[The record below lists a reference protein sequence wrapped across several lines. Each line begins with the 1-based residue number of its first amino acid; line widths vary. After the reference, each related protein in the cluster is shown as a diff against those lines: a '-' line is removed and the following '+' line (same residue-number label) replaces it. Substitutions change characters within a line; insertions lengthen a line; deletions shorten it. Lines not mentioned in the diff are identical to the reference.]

1 MSNPIYISQ
10 LAFTTGEVSPD
21 VSSRFDLDQY
31 KSALL
36 EAENVV
42 IRPYGAVAKRQGSQ
56 YVGQVKYSDKPT
68 RLFEFTT
75 NTNNSFMLEFGDKYI
90 RVWDFGIYT
99 GIEIETPFDSEIL
112 YNLNCSQSGDVMFIC
127 SGKYPIQTLSRHSN
141 TDWRFEAYK
150 LTEQPYETINTDVD
164 STVLITGDTLTA
176 TNDMFTADM
185 VNSVMQIEHFMKA
198 VTTSEVGK
206 VIKRTE
212 FVWDSNGE
220 HGHDVTTTEYTNIDY
235 TTKQFSTDEDVSWKF
250 TTHGTWSGTAYIK
263 ISNDKG
269 KTWKDYRVYTSQ
281 NDYNVTDTGKIVPSA
296 MLKIETDLKSGTIN
310 IDLSFMPYTNYG
322 IVEIKEFIDSKHVK
336 VNVLNGV
343 VENEAT
349 SKWKL
354 GSWSRGNGYPKLCT
368 FYQDRFVVAA
378 TNKNPNYIWMSR
390 TGDYPNFGVEKVEGT
405 ITDDSSITLPVI
417 NRKMYE
423 IRHLVPANDLII
435 LTSGNEWIVSGD
447 KTITPTN
454 CNLKTQTQRG
464 ALSCEPQFIGNR
476 CVFVQER
483 GGTVRDMGYSYES
496 DNYTGQDLTLFVKTR
511 VRGYLT
517 ITSAYAQDP
526 DSIIYYIRNDG
537 EINCLTYIPEQ
548 KVYGWSHWVTNG
560 KYLYCE
566 SVSEGEQ
573 DSLYTLVERI
583 LNGQKVQCIERMVP
597 LYSDDFNVFLDCYIE
612 FKSDNQIDNI
622 NVPHLSGQKVQVVI
636 DGKQQPDVVVPDDGL
651 LQLNGSGNNIKIGL
665 PFTSKIRVPSVEM
678 QMQDGTLQGRVATVS
693 RVVLRVYKSF
703 GGKVGRTF
711 DRMDDITLPPNELF
725 TGDKP
730 VILPKMGMNYST
742 DTSICIK
749 HSDPFPFNLLSIT
762 RIVEIGGGLKDVPG
776 L

>member
-1 MSNPIYISQ
+1 MSNPLYISQ

-21 VSSRFDLDQY
+21 VSSRFDLEQY

-90 RVWDFGIYT
+90 RVWNYGVYT
-99 GIEIETPFDSEIL
+99 GIEVTTPFTSDIL
-112 YNLNCSQSGDVMFIC
+112 FDLNCSQSGDVMFIC
-127 SGKYPIQTLSRHSN
+127 SGKYPIQTLSRYSD
-141 TDWRFEAYK
+141 TDWRMSAYK
-150 LTEQPYETINTDVD
+150 LTEQPYDEINTDNGHTL
-164 STVLITGDTLTA
+164 TVNGDTIISTKDL
-176 TNDMFTADM
+176 FTQDM
-185 VNSVMQIEHFMKA
+185 VGSVIQIAYYVEAVHTKSAGEVVEKKVRRYMQGQTIEK
-198 VTTSEVGK
+198 TYNNINYNVGA
-206 VIKRTE
+206 
-212 FVWDSNGE
+212 
-220 HGHDVTTTEYTNIDY
+220 Y
-235 TTKQFSTDEDVSWKF
+235 STDTELSWKF
-250 TTHGTWSGTAYIK
+250 TTHGTWEGTVK
-263 ISNDKG
+263 LQISNNDG
-269 KTWKDYRVYTSQ
+269 QTWKDYRTYTSK
-281 NDYNVTDTGKIVPSA
+281 NDYNVTDTGKIEA
-296 MLKIETDLKSGTIN
+296 GARLKYISDIKGGSVN
-310 IDLSFMPYTNYG
+310 CDLSIMPFTQYG
-322 IVEIKEFIDSKHVK
+322 IVEIKSVTDAKNAK
-336 VNVLNGV
+336 VNVLNGIK
-343 VENEAT
+343 EGEP
-349 SKWKL
+349 SHQWKL
-354 GSWSRGNGYPKLCT
+354 GSWNRGRGYPKLCT

-378 TNKNPNYIWMSR
+378 TDSKPNYIWMSR

-405 ITDDSSITLPVI
+405 ITDDSAITLPVI

-548 KVYGWSHWVTNG
+548 KVYGWSHFVTNG

-573 DSLYTLVERI
+573 DSLYTLVERT
-583 LNGQKVQCIERMVP
+583 LQGKKVKCIERMVP
-597 LYSDDFNVFLDCYIE
+597 LYSDDVNVFLDCYVE
-612 FKSDNQIDNI
+612 FKSSNAIDSINI
-622 NVPHLSGQKVQVVI
+622 PHLSGQTVQVVI
-636 DGKQQPDVVVPDDGL
+636 DDKQQPDVVVPDDGL
-651 LQLNGSGNNIKIGL
+651 LQLNVSGSNIKIGL

-678 QMQDGTLQGRVATVS
+678 QMQDGTLQGRIATVS
-693 RVVLRVYKSF
+693 RVVLRMYKSF

-730 VILPKMGMNYST
+730 VILPKMGTNYST

-762 RIVEIGGGLKDVPG
+762 RIVEIGGGLRDVPG

>member
-21 VSSRFDLDQY
+21 VSSRFDLEQY

-90 RVWDFGIYT
+90 RVWNYGIYT
-99 GIEIETPFDSEIL
+99 GIEVTTPFTSDIL
-112 YNLNCSQSGDVMFIC
+112 FDLNCNQSGDVMFIC
-127 SGKYPIQTLSRHSN
+127 SGKYPIQTLSRYSD
-141 TDWRFEAYK
+141 TDWRMSTYK
-150 LTEQPYETINTDVD
+150 LTEQPYDEINTDNGHTL
-164 STVLITGDTLTA
+164 TVNGDTITSTKDL
-176 TNDMFTADM
+176 FTQDM
-185 VNSVMQIEHFMKA
+185 VGSVIQIAYYVEAVHTKSAGEVVEKKVKRYMQAQTIEK
-198 VTTSEVGK
+198 TYNNINYNVGA
-206 VIKRTE
+206 
-212 FVWDSNGE
+212 
-220 HGHDVTTTEYTNIDY
+220 
-235 TTKQFSTDEDVSWKF
+235 FSTDTELSWKF
-250 TTHGTWSGTAYIK
+250 TTHGTWDGTVK
-263 ISNDKG
+263 LQISNNDG
-269 KTWKDYRVYTSQ
+269 QTWKDYRTYTSK
-281 NDYNVTDTGKIVPSA
+281 NDYNVTDTGKIEA
-296 MLKIETDLKSGTIN
+296 GARLKYVSDIKSGSVN
-310 IDLSFMPYTNYG
+310 CDLSIMPFTQYG
-322 IVEIKEFIDSKHVK
+322 IVEIKSVTDAKNAK
-336 VNVLNGV
+336 VNVLNGIK
-343 VENEAT
+343 EGEP
-349 SKWKL
+349 SYQWKL
-354 GSWSRGNGYPKLCT
+354 GSWNRGRGYPKLCT

-378 TNKNPNYIWMSR
+378 TDSKPNFIWFSR

-405 ITDDSSITLPVI
+405 ITDDSAITLPVI
-417 NRKMYE
+417 NRKMCE

-435 LTSGNEWIVSGD
+435 LTSGNEWIVRGD

-496 DNYTGQDLTLFVKTR
+496 DNYTGQDLTLFVKTL
-511 VRGYLT
+511 VKGHLAV
-517 ITSAYAQDP
+517 TSAYAQDP
-526 DSIIYYIRNDG
+526 DSIIYYVRDDG
-537 EINCLTYIPEQ
+537 QLNCLTYIPEQ
-548 KVYGWSHWVTNG
+548 KVYGWSHFVTNG
-560 KYLYCE
+560 KYRYVE
-566 SVSEGEQ
+566 SVAEGEQ
-573 DSLYTLVERI
+573 DTIYFVVDRVINNKSV
-583 LNGQKVQCIERMVP
+583 KCIERSIP
-597 LYSDDFNVFLDCYIE
+597 LYTEDNSDVFLDCYVKVANSI
-612 FKSDNQIDNI
+612 KTDYI
-622 NVPHLSGQKVQVVI
+622 NAPHLVGQMVDIVI
-636 DGKQQPDVVVPDDGL
+636 DGQQMPSRVVPPTGVIKLDGKANVITVGL
-651 LQLNGSGNNIKIGL
+651 PYTTKIKI
-665 PFTSKIRVPSVEM
+665 PSVE
-678 QMQDGTLQGRVATVS
+678 QQINDGTLQGRVATVS
-693 RVVLRVYKSF
+693 RVVLRMYKSF

-730 VILPKMGMNYST
+730 VILPKMGINYST

-762 RIVEIGGGLKDVPG
+762 RIVEIGGGLRDVPG

>member
-1 MSNPIYISQ
+1 MSNPLYISQ

-21 VSSRFDLDQY
+21 VSSRFDLEQY

-36 EAENVV
+36 EAENVI

-90 RVWDFGIYT
+90 RVWNYGVYT
-99 GIEIETPFDSEIL
+99 GVEFATPFDSDIL
-112 YNLNCSQSGDVMFIC
+112 FDLNCIQSGDVMFIC
-127 SGKYPIQTLSRHSN
+127 SGKYPIQTLSRYSD
-141 TDWRFEAYK
+141 TDWRMSAYK
-150 LTEQPYETINTDVD
+150 LTEQPYDEINTDNGHTL
-164 STVLITGDTLTA
+164 TVNGDTITSTKDL
-176 TNDMFTADM
+176 FTQDM
-185 VNSVMQIEHFMKA
+185 VGSIVQIAHYIEA
-198 VTTSEVGK
+198 VHTSKSGEAVEKKYGVGRFSK
-206 VIKRTE
+206 HEKTVY
-212 FVWDSNGE
+212 N
-220 HGHDVTTTEYTNIDY
+220 NIDY
-235 TTKQFSTDEDVSWKF
+235 NVERFSTDVELSWKF
-250 TTHGTWSGTAYIK
+250 TTHGTWEGTVKIQ
-263 ISNDKG
+263 ISNNDG
-269 KTWKDYRVYTSQ
+269 QTWKDYRTYTSKS
-281 NDYNVTDTGKIVPSA
+281 DYNVTDSGKIEA
-296 MLKIETDLKSGTIN
+296 GARLKYISDIQKGSVN
-310 IDLSFMPYTNYG
+310 CDLSILPFMQY
-322 IVEIKEFIDSKHVK
+322 
-336 VNVLNGV
+336 GV
-343 VENEAT
+343 VEIVSVEN
-349 SKWKL
+349 SKTAKVNILNGIKEGEPSHQWKL
-354 GSWSRGNGYPKLCT
+354 GSWNRGNGYPKLCT

-378 TNKNPNYIWMSR
+378 TNKKPNYIWMSR

-405 ITDDSSITLPVI
+405 ITDDSAITLPVI
-417 NRKMYE
+417 NRKMCE

-548 KVYGWSHWVTNG
+548 KVYGWSHFVTNG

-573 DSLYTLVERI
+573 DSLYILVERT
-583 LNGQKVQCIERMVP
+583 LQGKKVKCIERMVP
-597 LYSDDFNVFLDCYIE
+597 LYSDDVNVFLDCYVE
-612 FKSDNQIDNI
+612 FKSSNAIDSINI
-622 NVPHLSGQKVQVVI
+622 PHLSGQTVQVVI
-636 DGKQQPDVVVPDDGL
+636 DDNQQPDVVIPDDGL
-651 LQLNGSGNNIKIGL
+651 LQLNVSGSNIKIGL

-693 RVVLRVYKSF
+693 RVVLRVHKSF
-703 GGKVGRTF
+703 GGKIGRTF
-711 DRMDDITLPPNELF
+711 DRMDDITLPPDKLF

-730 VILPKMGMNYST
+730 VILPKMGVNYST

-749 HSDPFPFNLLSIT
+749 HNDPFPFNLLSIT
-762 RIVEIGGGLKDVPG
+762 RIVEIGGGLRDVPG

>member
-21 VSSRFDLDQY
+21 VSSRFDLEQY

-90 RVWDFGIYT
+90 RVWNYGIYT
-99 GIEIETPFDSEIL
+99 GIEVTTPFTSDIL
-112 YNLNCSQSGDVMFIC
+112 FDLNCNQSGDVMFIC
-127 SGKYPIQTLSRHSN
+127 SGKYPIQTLSRYSD
-141 TDWRFEAYK
+141 TDWRMSTYK
-150 LTEQPYETINTDVD
+150 LTEQPYDEINTDNGHTL
-164 STVLITGDTLTA
+164 TVNGDTITSTKDL
-176 TNDMFTADM
+176 FTQDM
-185 VNSVMQIEHFMKA
+185 VGSVIQIAYYVEA
-198 VTTSEVGK
+198 VHTKSAGEVVEKK
-206 VIKRTE
+206 VKR
-212 FVWDSNGE
+212 
-220 HGHDVTTTEYTNIDY
+220 YTQAQTIEKTYNNINY
-235 TTKQFSTDEDVSWKF
+235 NVGAFSTDTELSWKF
-250 TTHGTWSGTAYIK
+250 TTHGTWEGTVK
-263 ISNDKG
+263 LQISNNDG
-269 KTWKDYRVYTSQ
+269 QTWKDYRTYTSK
-281 NDYNVTDTGKIVPSA
+281 NDYNVTDTGKIEA
-296 MLKIETDLKSGTIN
+296 GARLKYVSDIKSGSVN
-310 IDLSFMPYTNYG
+310 CDLSIMPFTQYG
-322 IVEIKEFIDSKHVK
+322 IVEIKSVTDAKNAK
-336 VNVLNGV
+336 VNVLNGIK
-343 VENEAT
+343 EGEP
-349 SKWKL
+349 SYQWKL
-354 GSWSRGNGYPKLCT
+354 GSWNRGRGYPKLCT

-378 TNKNPNYIWMSR
+378 TDSKPNFIWFSR

-405 ITDDSSITLPVI
+405 ITDDSAITLPVI
-417 NRKMYE
+417 NRKMCE

-435 LTSGNEWIVSGD
+435 LTSGNEWIVRGD

-496 DNYTGQDLTLFVKTR
+496 DNYTGQDLTLFVKTL
-511 VRGYLT
+511 VKGHLAV
-517 ITSAYAQDP
+517 TSAYAQDP
-526 DSIIYYIRNDG
+526 DSIIYYVRDDG
-537 EINCLTYIPEQ
+537 QLNCLTYIPEQ
-548 KVYGWSHWVTNG
+548 KVYGWSHFVTNG
-560 KYLYCE
+560 KYRYVE
-566 SVSEGEQ
+566 SVAEGEQ
-573 DSLYTLVERI
+573 DTIYFVVDRVINNKSV
-583 LNGQKVQCIERMVP
+583 KCIERSIP
-597 LYSDDFNVFLDCYIE
+597 LYTEDNSDVFLDCYVKVANSI
-612 FKSDNQIDNI
+612 KTDYI
-622 NVPHLSGQKVQVVI
+622 NAPHLVGQMVDIVI
-636 DGKQQPDVVVPDDGL
+636 DGQQMPSRVVPPTGVIKLDGKANVITVGL
-651 LQLNGSGNNIKIGL
+651 PYTTKIKI
-665 PFTSKIRVPSVEM
+665 PNVE
-678 QMQDGTLQGRVATVS
+678 QQINDGTLQGRVATVS
-693 RVVLRVYKSF
+693 RVVLRMYKSF

-730 VILPKMGMNYST
+730 VILPKMGINYST

-762 RIVEIGGGLKDVPG
+762 RIVEIGGGLRDVPG

>member
-21 VSSRFDLDQY
+21 VSSRFDLEQY

-90 RVWDFGIYT
+90 RVWNYGIYT
-99 GIEIETPFDSEIL
+99 GIEVTTPFTSDIL
-112 YNLNCSQSGDVMFIC
+112 FDLNCNQSGDVMFIC
-127 SGKYPIQTLSRHSN
+127 SGKYPIQTLSRYSD
-141 TDWRFEAYK
+141 TDWRMSTYK
-150 LTEQPYETINTDVD
+150 LTEQPYDEINTDNGHTL
-164 STVLITGDTLTA
+164 TVNGDTITSTKDL
-176 TNDMFTADM
+176 FTQDM
-185 VNSVMQIEHFMKA
+185 VGSVIQIAYYVEAVHTKSAGEVVEKKVKRYMQAQTIEK
-198 VTTSEVGK
+198 TYNNINYNVGA
-206 VIKRTE
+206 
-212 FVWDSNGE
+212 
-220 HGHDVTTTEYTNIDY
+220 
-235 TTKQFSTDEDVSWKF
+235 FSTDTELSWKF
-250 TTHGTWSGTAYIK
+250 TTHGTWEGTVK
-263 ISNDKG
+263 LQISNNDG
-269 KTWKDYRVYTSQ
+269 QTWKDYRTYTSK
-281 NDYNVTDTGKIVPSA
+281 NDYNVTDTGKIEA
-296 MLKIETDLKSGTIN
+296 GARLKYVSDIKSGSVN
-310 IDLSFMPYTNYG
+310 CDLSIMPFTQYG
-322 IVEIKEFIDSKHVK
+322 IVEIKSVTDAKNAK
-336 VNVLNGV
+336 VNVLNGIK
-343 VENEAT
+343 EGEP
-349 SKWKL
+349 SYQWKL
-354 GSWSRGNGYPKLCT
+354 GSWNRGRGYPKLCT

-378 TNKNPNYIWMSR
+378 TDSKPNFIWFSR

-405 ITDDSSITLPVI
+405 ITDDSAITLPVI
-417 NRKMYE
+417 NRKMCE

-435 LTSGNEWIVSGD
+435 LTSGNEWIVRGD

-496 DNYTGQDLTLFVKTR
+496 DNYTGQDLTLFVKTL
-511 VRGYLT
+511 VKGHLAV
-517 ITSAYAQDP
+517 TSAYAQDP
-526 DSIIYYIRNDG
+526 DSIIYYVRDDG
-537 EINCLTYIPEQ
+537 QLNCLTYIPEQ
-548 KVYGWSHWVTNG
+548 KVYGWSHFVTNG
-560 KYLYCE
+560 KYRYVE
-566 SVSEGEQ
+566 SVAEGEQ
-573 DSLYTLVERI
+573 DTIYFVVDRVINNKSV
-583 LNGQKVQCIERMVP
+583 KCIERSIP
-597 LYSDDFNVFLDCYIE
+597 LYTEDNSDVFLDCYVKVANSI
-612 FKSDNQIDNI
+612 KTDYI
-622 NVPHLSGQKVQVVI
+622 NAPHLVGQMVDIVI
-636 DGKQQPDVVVPDDGL
+636 DGQQMPSRVVPPTGVIKLDGKANVITVGL
-651 LQLNGSGNNIKIGL
+651 PYTTKIKI
-665 PFTSKIRVPSVEM
+665 PNVE
-678 QMQDGTLQGRVATVS
+678 QQINDGTLQGRVATVS
-693 RVVLRVYKSF
+693 RVVLRMYKSF

-730 VILPKMGMNYST
+730 VILPKMGINYST

-762 RIVEIGGGLKDVPG
+762 RIVEIGGGLRDVPG

>member
-21 VSSRFDLDQY
+21 VSSRFDLEQY

-90 RVWDFGIYT
+90 RVWNYGIYT
-99 GIEIETPFDSEIL
+99 GIEVTTPFTSDIL
-112 YNLNCSQSGDVMFIC
+112 FDLNCNQSGDVMFIC
-127 SGKYPIQTLSRHSN
+127 SGKYPIQTLSRYSD
-141 TDWRFEAYK
+141 TDWRMSTYK
-150 LTEQPYETINTDVD
+150 LTEQPYDEINTDNRHTL
-164 STVLITGDTLTA
+164 TVNGDTITS
-176 TNDMFTADM
+176 TNDLFTQDM
-185 VNSVMQIEHFMKA
+185 VGSVIQIAYYVEAVHTKSAGEVVEKKVKRYMQPQ
-198 VTTSEVGK
+198 
-206 VIKRTE
+206 RTE
-212 FVWDSNGE
+212 KTYNNINYNVEAYSAD
-220 HGHDVTTTEYTNIDY
+220 TEL
-235 TTKQFSTDEDVSWKF
+235 SWKF
-250 TTHGTWSGTAYIK
+250 TTHGTWEGTVK
-263 ISNDKG
+263 LQISNNDG
-269 KTWKDYRVYTSQ
+269 QTWKDYRTYTSK
-281 NDYNVTDTGKIVPSA
+281 NDYNVTDTGKIEA
-296 MLKIETDLKSGTIN
+296 GARLKYISDIKGGSVN
-310 IDLSFMPYTNYG
+310 CDLSIMPFTQYG
-322 IVEIKEFIDSKHVK
+322 IVEIKSVTDAKNAK
-336 VNVLNGV
+336 VNVLNGIK
-343 VENEAT
+343 EGEP
-349 SKWKL
+349 SHQWKL
-354 GSWSRGNGYPKLCT
+354 GSWNRGRGYPKLCT

-378 TNKNPNYIWMSR
+378 TDSKPNYIWFSR

-405 ITDDSSITLPVI
+405 ITDDSAITLPVI
-417 NRKMYE
+417 NRKMCE

-435 LTSGNEWIVSGD
+435 LTSGNEWIVRGD

-496 DNYTGQDLTLFVKTR
+496 DNYTGQDLTLFVKTL
-511 VRGYLT
+511 VKGHVAV
-517 ITSAYAQDP
+517 TSAYAQDP
-526 DSIIYYIRNDG
+526 DSIIYYVRDDG
-537 EINCLTYIPEQ
+537 QLNCLTYIPEQ
-548 KVYGWSHWVTNG
+548 KVYGWSHFVTNG
-560 KYLYCE
+560 KYRYVE
-566 SVSEGEQ
+566 SVAEGEQ
-573 DSLYTLVERI
+573 DTIYFVVDRVI
-583 LNGQKVQCIERMVP
+583 NNKNVKCIERSIP
-597 LYSDDFNVFLDCYIE
+597 LYTEDNSDVFLDCYVKVANSI
-612 FKSDNQIDNI
+612 KTDYI
-622 NVPHLSGQKVQVVI
+622 NAPHLVGQMVDIVVDGQQMPSREVPPTGVI
-636 DGKQQPDVVVPDDGL
+636 KLDGKANVITVGL
-651 LQLNGSGNNIKIGL
+651 PYTTKIKI
-665 PFTSKIRVPSVEM
+665 PSVE
-678 QMQDGTLQGRVATVS
+678 QQINDGTLQGRVATVS
-693 RVVLRVYKSF
+693 RVVLRMYKSF

-730 VILPKMGMNYST
+730 VILPKMGINYST

-762 RIVEIGGGLKDVPG
+762 RIVEIGGGLRDVPG

>member
-21 VSSRFDLDQY
+21 VSSRFDLEQY

-90 RVWDFGIYT
+90 RVWNYGIYT
-99 GIEIETPFDSEIL
+99 GIEVTTPFTSDIL
-112 YNLNCSQSGDVMFIC
+112 FDLNCNQSGDVMFIC
-127 SGKYPIQTLSRHSN
+127 SGKYPIQTLSRYSD
-141 TDWRFEAYK
+141 TDWRMSTYK
-150 LTEQPYETINTDVD
+150 LTEQPYDEINTDNGHTL
-164 STVLITGDTLTA
+164 TVNGDTITSTKDL
-176 TNDMFTADM
+176 FTQDM
-185 VNSVMQIEHFMKA
+185 VGSVIQIAYYVEAVHTKSAGEVVEKKVKRYMQAQTIEK
-198 VTTSEVGK
+198 TYNNINYNVGA
-206 VIKRTE
+206 
-212 FVWDSNGE
+212 
-220 HGHDVTTTEYTNIDY
+220 
-235 TTKQFSTDEDVSWKF
+235 FSTDTELSWKF
-250 TTHGTWSGTAYIK
+250 TTHGTWEGTVK
-263 ISNDKG
+263 LQISNNDG
-269 KTWKDYRVYTSQ
+269 QTWKDYRTYTSK
-281 NDYNVTDTGKIVPSA
+281 NDYNVTDTGKIEA
-296 MLKIETDLKSGTIN
+296 GARLKYVSDIKSGSVN
-310 IDLSFMPYTNYG
+310 CDLSIMPFTQYG
-322 IVEIKEFIDSKHVK
+322 IVEIKSVTDAKNAK
-336 VNVLNGV
+336 VNVLNGIK
-343 VENEAT
+343 EGEP
-349 SKWKL
+349 SYQWKL
-354 GSWSRGNGYPKLCT
+354 GSWNRGRGYPKLCT

-378 TNKNPNYIWMSR
+378 TDSKPNFIWFSR

-405 ITDDSSITLPVI
+405 ITDDSAITLPVI
-417 NRKMYE
+417 NRKMCE

-435 LTSGNEWIVSGD
+435 LTSGNEWIVRGD

-496 DNYTGQDLTLFVKTR
+496 DNYTGQDLTLFVKTL
-511 VRGYLT
+511 VKGHVAV
-517 ITSAYAQDP
+517 TSAYAQDP
-526 DSIIYYIRNDG
+526 DSIIYYVRDDG
-537 EINCLTYIPEQ
+537 QLNCLTYIPEQ
-548 KVYGWSHWVTNG
+548 KVYGWSHFVTNG
-560 KYLYCE
+560 KYRYVE
-566 SVSEGEQ
+566 SVAEGEQ
-573 DSLYTLVERI
+573 DTIYFVVDRVI
-583 LNGQKVQCIERMVP
+583 NNKNVKCIERSIP
-597 LYSDDFNVFLDCYIE
+597 LYTENNSDVFLDCYVKVANSI
-612 FKSDNQIDNI
+612 KTDYI
-622 NVPHLSGQKVQVVI
+622 NAPHLVGQMVDIVVDGQQMPSREVPPTGVI
-636 DGKQQPDVVVPDDGL
+636 KLDGKANVITVGL
-651 LQLNGSGNNIKIGL
+651 PYTTKIKI
-665 PFTSKIRVPSVEM
+665 PNVE
-678 QMQDGTLQGRVATVS
+678 QQINDGTLQGRVATVS
-693 RVVLRVYKSF
+693 RVVLRMYKSF

-730 VILPKMGMNYST
+730 VILPKMGINYST

-762 RIVEIGGGLKDVPG
+762 RIVEIGGGLRDVPG

>member
-21 VSSRFDLDQY
+21 VSSRFDLEQY

-90 RVWDFGIYT
+90 RVWNYGIYT
-99 GIEIETPFDSEIL
+99 GIEVTTPFTSDIL
-112 YNLNCSQSGDVMFIC
+112 FDLNCNQSGDVMFIC
-127 SGKYPIQTLSRHSN
+127 SGKYPIQTLSRYSD
-141 TDWRFEAYK
+141 TDWRMSTYK
-150 LTEQPYETINTDVD
+150 LTEQPYDEINTDNGHTL
-164 STVLITGDTLTA
+164 TVNGDTITSTKDL
-176 TNDMFTADM
+176 FTQDM
-185 VNSVMQIEHFMKA
+185 VGSVIQIAYYVEAVHTKSAGEVVEKKVKRYMQAQTIEK
-198 VTTSEVGK
+198 TYNNINYNVGA
-206 VIKRTE
+206 
-212 FVWDSNGE
+212 
-220 HGHDVTTTEYTNIDY
+220 
-235 TTKQFSTDEDVSWKF
+235 FSTDTELSWKF
-250 TTHGTWSGTAYIK
+250 TTHGTWEGTVK
-263 ISNDKG
+263 LQISNNDG
-269 KTWKDYRVYTSQ
+269 QTWKDYRTYTSK
-281 NDYNVTDTGKIVPSA
+281 NDYNVTDTGKIEA
-296 MLKIETDLKSGTIN
+296 GARLKYVSDIKSGSGN
-310 IDLSFMPYTNYG
+310 CDLSIMPFTQYG
-322 IVEIKEFIDSKHVK
+322 IVEIKSVTDAKNAK
-336 VNVLNGV
+336 VNVLNGIK
-343 VENEAT
+343 EGEP
-349 SKWKL
+349 SYQWKL
-354 GSWSRGNGYPKLCT
+354 GSWNRGRGYPKLCT

-378 TNKNPNYIWMSR
+378 TDSKPNFIWFSR

-405 ITDDSSITLPVI
+405 ITDDSAITLPVI
-417 NRKMYE
+417 NRKMCE

-435 LTSGNEWIVSGD
+435 LTSGNEWIVRGD

-496 DNYTGQDLTLFVKTR
+496 DNYTGQDLTLFVKTL
-511 VRGYLT
+511 VKGHLAV
-517 ITSAYAQDP
+517 TSAYAQDP
-526 DSIIYYIRNDG
+526 DSIIYYVRDDG
-537 EINCLTYIPEQ
+537 QLNCLTYIPEQ
-548 KVYGWSHWVTNG
+548 KVYGWSHFVTNG
-560 KYLYCE
+560 KYRYVE
-566 SVSEGEQ
+566 SVAEGEQ
-573 DSLYTLVERI
+573 DTIYFVVDRVINNKSV
-583 LNGQKVQCIERMVP
+583 KCIERSIP
-597 LYSDDFNVFLDCYIE
+597 LYTEDNSDVFLDCYVKVANSI
-612 FKSDNQIDNI
+612 KTDYI
-622 NVPHLSGQKVQVVI
+622 NAPHLVGQMVDIVI
-636 DGKQQPDVVVPDDGL
+636 DGQQMPSRVVPPTGVIKLDGKANVITVGL
-651 LQLNGSGNNIKIGL
+651 PYTTKIKI
-665 PFTSKIRVPSVEM
+665 PSVE
-678 QMQDGTLQGRVATVS
+678 QQINDGTLQGRVATVS
-693 RVVLRVYKSF
+693 RVVLRMYKSF

-730 VILPKMGMNYST
+730 VILPKMGINYST

-762 RIVEIGGGLKDVPG
+762 RIVEIGGGLRDVPG

>member
-1 MSNPIYISQ
+1 MSNPLYISQ

-21 VSSRFDLDQY
+21 VSSRFDLEQY

-56 YVGQVKYSDKPT
+56 YMGQVKYSDKPT

-90 RVWDFGIYT
+90 RVWNYGVYT
-99 GIEIETPFDSEIL
+99 GVEFATPFDSDIL
-112 YNLNCSQSGDVMFIC
+112 FDLNCIQSGDVMFIC
-127 SGKYPIQTLSRHSN
+127 SGKYPIQTLSRYSD
-141 TDWRFEAYK
+141 TDWRMSAYK
-150 LTEQPYETINTDVD
+150 LTEQPYDEINTDNGHTL
-164 STVLITGDTLTA
+164 TVNGDTITSTKDL
-176 TNDMFTADM
+176 FTQDM
-185 VNSVMQIEHFMKA
+185 VGSVIQIAYYIEA
-198 VTTSEVGK
+198 VHTSKSGEAVEKKYGVGRFSK
-206 VIKRTE
+206 HEKTVY
-212 FVWDSNGE
+212 N
-220 HGHDVTTTEYTNIDY
+220 NIDY
-235 TTKQFSTDEDVSWKF
+235 NVERFSTDVELSWKF
-250 TTHGTWSGTAYIK
+250 TTHGTWDGTVKIQ
-263 ISNDKG
+263 ISNNDG
-269 KTWKDYRVYTSQ
+269 QTWKDYRTYTSKS
-281 NDYNVTDTGKIVPSA
+281 DYNVTDSGKIEA
-296 MLKIETDLKSGTIN
+296 GARLKYISDIKSGSVN
-310 IDLSFMPYTNYG
+310 CDLSILPFMQY
-322 IVEIKEFIDSKHVK
+322 
-336 VNVLNGV
+336 GV
-343 VENEAT
+343 VEIVSVEN
-349 SKWKL
+349 SKTAKVNILNGIKDGDPSHQWKL
-354 GSWSRGNGYPKLCT
+354 GSWNKGKGYPKLCT

-378 TNKNPNYIWMSR
+378 TNKKPNYIWMSR

-405 ITDDSSITLPVI
+405 ITDDSAITLPVI
-417 NRKMYE
+417 NRKMCE

-548 KVYGWSHWVTNG
+548 KVYGWSHFVTNG

-573 DSLYTLVERI
+573 DSLYILVERT
-583 LNGQKVQCIERMVP
+583 LQGKKVKCIERMVP
-597 LYSDDFNVFLDCYIE
+597 LYSDDVNVFLDCYVE
-612 FKSDNQIDNI
+612 FKSSNAIDSINI
-622 NVPHLSGQKVQVVI
+622 PHLSGQTVQVVI
-636 DGKQQPDVVVPDDGL
+636 DDNQQPDVVVPDDGL
-651 LQLNGSGNNIKIGL
+651 LQLNVSGSNIKIGL

-693 RVVLRVYKSF
+693 RVVLRVHKSF
-703 GGKVGRTF
+703 GGKIGRTF
-711 DRMDDITLPPNELF
+711 DRMDDITLPPDKLF

-730 VILPKMGMNYST
+730 VILPKMGVNYST

-749 HSDPFPFNLLSIT
+749 HNDPFPFNLLSIT
-762 RIVEIGGGLKDVPG
+762 RIVEIGGGLRDVPG

>member
-21 VSSRFDLDQY
+21 VSSRFDLEQY

-90 RVWDFGIYT
+90 RVWNYGIYT
-99 GIEIETPFDSEIL
+99 GIEVTTPFTSDIL
-112 YNLNCSQSGDVMFIC
+112 FDLNCNQSGDVMFIC
-127 SGKYPIQTLSRHSN
+127 SGKYPIQTLSRYSD
-141 TDWRFEAYK
+141 TDWRMSTYK
-150 LTEQPYETINTDVD
+150 LTEQPYDEINTDNGHTL
-164 STVLITGDTLTA
+164 TVNGDTITSTKDL
-176 TNDMFTADM
+176 FTQDM
-185 VNSVMQIEHFMKA
+185 VGSVIQIAYYVEA
-198 VTTSEVGK
+198 VHTKSAGEV
-206 VIKRTE
+206 VEKRVHRGLLPLLIEKTY
-212 FVWDSNGE
+212 N
-220 HGHDVTTTEYTNIDY
+220 NINY
-235 TTKQFSTDEDVSWKF
+235 NVENYSTDTELSWKF
-250 TTHGTWSGTAYIK
+250 TTHGTWDGTVKIQ
-263 ISNDKG
+263 ISNNDG
-269 KTWKDYRVYTSQ
+269 QTWKDYRTYTSK
-281 NDYNVTDTGKIVPSA
+281 NDYNVTDTGKIEA
-296 MLKIETDLKSGTIN
+296 GARLKYVSDIKSGSVN
-310 IDLSFMPYTNYG
+310 CDLSIMPFTQYG
-322 IVEIKEFIDSKHVK
+322 IVEIKSVTDAKNAK
-336 VNVLNGV
+336 VNVLNGIK
-343 VENEAT
+343 EGEP
-349 SKWKL
+349 SYQWKL
-354 GSWSRGNGYPKLCT
+354 GSWNRGRGYPKLCT

-378 TNKNPNYIWMSR
+378 TDSKPNFIWFSR

-405 ITDDSSITLPVI
+405 ITDDSAITLPVI
-417 NRKMYE
+417 NRKMCE

-435 LTSGNEWIVSGD
+435 LTSGNEWIVRGD

-496 DNYTGQDLTLFVKTR
+496 DNYTGQDLTLFVKTL
-511 VRGYLT
+511 VKGHVAV
-517 ITSAYAQDP
+517 TSAYAQDP
-526 DSIIYYIRNDG
+526 DSIIYYVRDDG
-537 EINCLTYIPEQ
+537 QLNCLTYIPEQ
-548 KVYGWSHWVTNG
+548 KVYGWSHFVTNG
-560 KYLYCE
+560 KYRYVE
-566 SVSEGEQ
+566 SVAEGEQ
-573 DSLYTLVERI
+573 DTIYFVVDRVI
-583 LNGQKVQCIERMVP
+583 NNKNVKCIERSIP
-597 LYSDDFNVFLDCYIE
+597 LYTEDNSDVFLDCYVKVANSI
-612 FKSDNQIDNI
+612 KTDYI
-622 NVPHLSGQKVQVVI
+622 NAPHLVGQMVDIVI
-636 DGKQQPDVVVPDDGL
+636 DGQQMPSRVVPPTGVIKLDGKANVITVGL
-651 LQLNGSGNNIKIGL
+651 PYTTKIKI
-665 PFTSKIRVPSVEM
+665 PSVE
-678 QMQDGTLQGRVATVS
+678 QQINDGTLQGRVATVS
-693 RVVLRVYKSF
+693 RVVLRMYKSF

-730 VILPKMGMNYST
+730 VILPKMGINYST

-762 RIVEIGGGLKDVPG
+762 RIVEIGGGLRDVPG

>member
-21 VSSRFDLDQY
+21 VSSRFDLEQY

-90 RVWDFGIYT
+90 RVWNYGIYT
-99 GIEIETPFDSEIL
+99 GIEVTTPFTSDIL
-112 YNLNCSQSGDVMFIC
+112 FDLNCNQSGDVMFIC
-127 SGKYPIQTLSRHSN
+127 SGKYPIQTLSRYSD
-141 TDWRFEAYK
+141 TDWRMSTYK
-150 LTEQPYETINTDVD
+150 LTEQPYDEINTDNGHTL
-164 STVLITGDTLTA
+164 TVNGDTITSTKDL
-176 TNDMFTADM
+176 FTQDM
-185 VNSVMQIEHFMKA
+185 VGSVIQIAYYVEAVHTKSAGEVVEKKVKRYMQAQTIEK
-198 VTTSEVGK
+198 TYNNINYNVGA
-206 VIKRTE
+206 
-212 FVWDSNGE
+212 
-220 HGHDVTTTEYTNIDY
+220 
-235 TTKQFSTDEDVSWKF
+235 FSTDTELSWKF
-250 TTHGTWSGTAYIK
+250 TTHGTWEGTVK
-263 ISNDKG
+263 LQISNNDG
-269 KTWKDYRVYTSQ
+269 QTWKDYRTYTSK
-281 NDYNVTDTGKIVPSA
+281 NDYNVTDTGKIEA
-296 MLKIETDLKSGTIN
+296 GARLKYVSDIKSGSVN
-310 IDLSFMPYTNYG
+310 CDLSIMPFTQYG
-322 IVEIKEFIDSKHVK
+322 IVEIKSVTDAKNAK
-336 VNVLNGV
+336 VNVLNGIK
-343 VENEAT
+343 EGEP
-349 SKWKL
+349 SYQWKL
-354 GSWSRGNGYPKLCT
+354 GSWNRGRGYPKLCT

-378 TNKNPNYIWMSR
+378 TDSKPNFIWFSR

-405 ITDDSSITLPVI
+405 ITDDSAITLPVI
-417 NRKMYE
+417 NRKMCE

-435 LTSGNEWIVSGD
+435 LTSGNEWIVRGD

-496 DNYTGQDLTLFVKTR
+496 DNYTGQDLTLFVKTL
-511 VRGYLT
+511 VKGHLAV
-517 ITSAYAQDP
+517 TSAYAQDP
-526 DSIIYYIRNDG
+526 DSIIYYVRDDG
-537 EINCLTYIPEQ
+537 QLNCLTYIPEQ
-548 KVYGWSHWVTNG
+548 KVYGWSHFVTNG
-560 KYLYCE
+560 KYRYVE
-566 SVSEGEQ
+566 SVAEGEQ
-573 DSLYTLVERI
+573 DTIYFVVDRVINNKSV
-583 LNGQKVQCIERMVP
+583 KCIERSIP
-597 LYSDDFNVFLDCYIE
+597 LYTEDNSDVFLDCYVKVANSI
-612 FKSDNQIDNI
+612 KTDYI
-622 NVPHLSGQKVQVVI
+622 NAPHLVGQMVDIVI
-636 DGKQQPDVVVPDDGL
+636 DGQQMPSRVVPPTGVIKLDGKANVITVGL
-651 LQLNGSGNNIKIGL
+651 PYTTKIKI
-665 PFTSKIRVPSVEM
+665 PNVE
-678 QMQDGTLQGRVATVS
+678 QQINDGTLQGRVATVS
-693 RVVLRVYKSF
+693 RVVLRMYKSF

-730 VILPKMGMNYST
+730 VILPKMGVNYST

-762 RIVEIGGGLKDVPG
+762 RIVEIGGGLRDVPG

>member
-1 MSNPIYISQ
+1 MSNPLYISQ

-21 VSSRFDLDQY
+21 VSSRFDLEQY

-36 EAENVV
+36 EAENVI

-90 RVWDFGIYT
+90 RVWNYGVYT
-99 GIEIETPFDSEIL
+99 GVEFATPFDSDIL
-112 YNLNCSQSGDVMFIC
+112 FDLNCIQSGDVMFIC
-127 SGKYPIQTLSRHSN
+127 SGKYPIQTLSRYSD
-141 TDWRFEAYK
+141 TDWRMSAYK
-150 LTEQPYETINTDVD
+150 LTEQPYDEINTDNGHTL
-164 STVLITGDTLTA
+164 TVNGDTITSTKDL
-176 TNDMFTADM
+176 FTQDM
-185 VNSVMQIEHFMKA
+185 VGSVIQIAYYVEAVHTKSAGEVVEKKVKRYMQAQTIEK
-198 VTTSEVGK
+198 TYNNINYNVGA
-206 VIKRTE
+206 
-212 FVWDSNGE
+212 
-220 HGHDVTTTEYTNIDY
+220 
-235 TTKQFSTDEDVSWKF
+235 FSTDTELSWKF
-250 TTHGTWSGTAYIK
+250 TTHGTWEGTVK
-263 ISNDKG
+263 LQISNNDG
-269 KTWKDYRVYTSQ
+269 QTWKDYRTYTSK
-281 NDYNVTDTGKIVPSA
+281 NDYNVTDTGKIEA
-296 MLKIETDLKSGTIN
+296 GARLKYVSDIKSGSVN
-310 IDLSFMPYTNYG
+310 CDLSIMPFTQYG
-322 IVEIKEFIDSKHVK
+322 IVEIKSVTDAKNAK
-336 VNVLNGV
+336 VNVLNGIK
-343 VENEAT
+343 EGEP
-349 SKWKL
+349 SHQWKL
-354 GSWSRGNGYPKLCT
+354 GSWNRGNGYPKLCT

-378 TNKNPNYIWMSR
+378 TNKKPNYIWMSR

-405 ITDDSSITLPVI
+405 ITDDSAITLPVI
-417 NRKMYE
+417 NRKMCE

-548 KVYGWSHWVTNG
+548 KVYGWSHFVTNG

-573 DSLYTLVERI
+573 DSLYILVERT
-583 LNGQKVQCIERMVP
+583 LQGKKVKCIERMVP
-597 LYSDDFNVFLDCYIE
+597 LYSDDVNVFLDCYVE
-612 FKSDNQIDNI
+612 FKSSNAIDSINI
-622 NVPHLSGQKVQVVI
+622 PHLSGQTVQVVI
-636 DGKQQPDVVVPDDGL
+636 DDNQQPDVVIPDDGL
-651 LQLNGSGNNIKIGL
+651 LQLNVSGSNIKIGL

-693 RVVLRVYKSF
+693 RVVLRVHKSF
-703 GGKVGRTF
+703 GGKIGRTF
-711 DRMDDITLPPNELF
+711 DRMDDITLPPDKLF

-730 VILPKMGMNYST
+730 VILPKMGVNYST

-749 HSDPFPFNLLSIT
+749 HNDPFPFNLLSIT
-762 RIVEIGGGLKDVPG
+762 RIVEIGGGLRDVPG

>member
-1 MSNPIYISQ
+1 MSNPLYISQ

-21 VSSRFDLDQY
+21 VSSRFDLEQY

-75 NTNNSFMLEFGDKYI
+75 NTNNSFMLEFGHLYI
-90 RVWDFGIYT
+90 RVWRNGEYT
-99 GIEIETPFDSEIL
+99 NLEINTPFEDEII
-112 YNLNCSQSGDVMFIC
+112 NDLNIIQSGDVMFIC
-127 SGKYPIQTLSRHSN
+127 SGKYPIQTLSRYSD
-141 TDWRFEAYK
+141 TDWRMSAYK
-150 LTEQPYETINTDVD
+150 LTEQPYDEINTDNGHTL
-164 STVLITGDTLTA
+164 TVNGDTITSTKDL
-176 TNDMFTADM
+176 FTQDM
-185 VNSVMQIEHFMKA
+185 VGSVIQIAYYIEA
-198 VTTSEVGK
+198 VHTSK
-206 VIKRTE
+206 T
-212 FVWDSNGE
+212 GE
-220 HGHDVTTTEYTNIDY
+220 AVEKKYGAGRFSKYEKTVYNNIDY
-235 TTKQFSTDEDVSWKF
+235 NIERFSTDVELSWKF
-250 TTHGTWSGTAYIK
+250 TTHGTWEGTVKIQ
-263 ISNDKG
+263 ISNNDG
-269 KTWKDYRVYTSQ
+269 QTWKDYRTYTSKS
-281 NDYNVTDTGKIVPSA
+281 DYNVTDSGKIEA
-296 MLKIETDLKSGTIN
+296 GARLKYISDIQKGSVN
-310 IDLSFMPYTNYG
+310 CDLSILPFMQY
-322 IVEIKEFIDSKHVK
+322 
-336 VNVLNGV
+336 GV
-343 VENEAT
+343 VEIT
-349 SKWKL
+349 SIENGKTAKVNILNGIKEGEPSHKWKL
-354 GSWSRGNGYPKLCT
+354 GSWNRGSGYPKLCT
-368 FYQDRFVVAA
+368 FYQDRFIVAA
-378 TNKNPNYIWMSR
+378 TNKKPNYIWMSR

-405 ITDDSSITLPVI
+405 ITDDSAITLPVI
-417 NRKMYE
+417 NRKMCE
-423 IRHLVPANDLII
+423 IRHLIPANDLII

-548 KVYGWSHWVTNG
+548 KVYGWSHFVTNG

-573 DSLYTLVERI
+573 DSLYTLVERT
-583 LNGQKVQCIERMVP
+583 LQGKKMKCIERMVP
-597 LYSDDFNVFLDCYIE
+597 LYSDGVNVFLDCYVE
-612 FKSDNQIDNI
+612 FKSSNAIDSINI
-622 NVPHLSGQKVQVVI
+622 PHLSGQTVQVVI
-636 DGKQQPDVVVPDDGL
+636 DDKQQPDMVVPDDGL
-651 LQLNGSGNNIKIGL
+651 LQLNVSGSNIKIGL
-665 PFTSKIRVPSVEM
+665 PFTSKIRIPSVEM

-693 RVVLRVYKSF
+693 RVVLRMYKSF
-703 GGKVGRTF
+703 GGKIGRTF
-711 DRMDDITLPPNELF
+711 DRMDDITLSPNELF

-730 VILPKMGMNYST
+730 VILPKMGINYST

-762 RIVEIGGGLKDVPG
+762 RIVEIGGGLRDVPG

>member
-21 VSSRFDLDQY
+21 VSSRFDLEQY

-90 RVWDFGIYT
+90 RVWNYGIYT
-99 GIEIETPFDSEIL
+99 GIEVTTPFTSDIL
-112 YNLNCSQSGDVMFIC
+112 FDLNCNQSGDVMFIC
-127 SGKYPIQTLSRHSN
+127 SGKYPIQTLSRYSD
-141 TDWRFEAYK
+141 TDWRMSTYK
-150 LTEQPYETINTDVD
+150 LTEQPYDEINTDNGHTL
-164 STVLITGDTLTA
+164 TVNGDTITSTKDL
-176 TNDMFTADM
+176 FTHDM
-185 VNSVMQIEHFMKA
+185 VGSVIQIAYYVEAVHTKSAGEVVEKKVKRYMQAQTIEK
-198 VTTSEVGK
+198 TYNNINYNVGA
-206 VIKRTE
+206 
-212 FVWDSNGE
+212 
-220 HGHDVTTTEYTNIDY
+220 
-235 TTKQFSTDEDVSWKF
+235 FSTDTELSWKF
-250 TTHGTWSGTAYIK
+250 TTHGTWEGTVK
-263 ISNDKG
+263 LQISNNDG
-269 KTWKDYRVYTSQ
+269 QTWKDYRTYTSK
-281 NDYNVTDTGKIVPSA
+281 NDYNVTDTGKIEA
-296 MLKIETDLKSGTIN
+296 GARLKYVSDIKSGSVN
-310 IDLSFMPYTNYG
+310 CDLSIMPFTQYG
-322 IVEIKEFIDSKHVK
+322 IVEIKSVTDAKNAK
-336 VNVLNGV
+336 VNVLNGIK
-343 VENEAT
+343 EGEP
-349 SKWKL
+349 SYQWKL
-354 GSWSRGNGYPKLCT
+354 GSWNRGRGYPKLCT

-378 TNKNPNYIWMSR
+378 TDSKPNFIWFSR

-405 ITDDSSITLPVI
+405 ITDDSAITLPVI
-417 NRKMYE
+417 NRKMCE

-435 LTSGNEWIVSGD
+435 LTSGNEWIVRGD

-496 DNYTGQDLTLFVKTR
+496 DNYTGQDLTLFVKTL
-511 VRGYLT
+511 VKGHLAV
-517 ITSAYAQDP
+517 TSAYAQDP
-526 DSIIYYIRNDG
+526 DSIIYYVRDDG
-537 EINCLTYIPEQ
+537 QLNCLTYIPEQ
-548 KVYGWSHWVTNG
+548 KVYGWSHFVTNG
-560 KYLYCE
+560 KYRYVE
-566 SVSEGEQ
+566 SVAEGEQ
-573 DSLYTLVERI
+573 DTIYFVVDRVINNKSV
-583 LNGQKVQCIERMVP
+583 KCIERSIP
-597 LYSDDFNVFLDCYIE
+597 LYTEDNSDVFLDCYVKVANSI
-612 FKSDNQIDNI
+612 KTDYI
-622 NVPHLSGQKVQVVI
+622 NAPHLVGQMVDIVI
-636 DGKQQPDVVVPDDGL
+636 DGQQMPSRVVPPTGVIKLDGKANVITVGL
-651 LQLNGSGNNIKIGL
+651 PYTTKIKI
-665 PFTSKIRVPSVEM
+665 PNVE
-678 QMQDGTLQGRVATVS
+678 QQINDGTLQGRVATVS
-693 RVVLRVYKSF
+693 RVVLRMYKSF

-730 VILPKMGMNYST
+730 VILPKMGINYST

-762 RIVEIGGGLKDVPG
+762 RIVEIGGGLRDVPG

>member
-21 VSSRFDLDQY
+21 VSSRFDLEQY

-90 RVWDFGIYT
+90 RVWNYGIYT
-99 GIEIETPFDSEIL
+99 GIEVTTPFTSDIL
-112 YNLNCSQSGDVMFIC
+112 FDLNCNQSGDVMFIC
-127 SGKYPIQTLSRHSN
+127 SGKYPIQTLSRYSD
-141 TDWRFEAYK
+141 TDWRMSTYK
-150 LTEQPYETINTDVD
+150 LTEQPYDEINTDNGHTL
-164 STVLITGDTLTA
+164 TVNGDTITSTKDL
-176 TNDMFTADM
+176 FTQDM
-185 VNSVMQIEHFMKA
+185 VGSVIQIAYYVEAVHTKSAGEVVEKKVKRYMQAQTIEK
-198 VTTSEVGK
+198 TYNNINYNVGA
-206 VIKRTE
+206 
-212 FVWDSNGE
+212 
-220 HGHDVTTTEYTNIDY
+220 
-235 TTKQFSTDEDVSWKF
+235 FSTDTELSWKF
-250 TTHGTWSGTAYIK
+250 TTHGTWEGTVK
-263 ISNDKG
+263 LQISNNDG
-269 KTWKDYRVYTSQ
+269 QTWKDYRTYTSK
-281 NDYNVTDTGKIVPSA
+281 NDYNVTDTGKIEA
-296 MLKIETDLKSGTIN
+296 GARLKYVSDIKSGSVN
-310 IDLSFMPYTNYG
+310 CDLSIMPFTQYG
-322 IVEIKEFIDSKHVK
+322 IVEIKSVTDAKNAK
-336 VNVLNGV
+336 VNVLNGIK
-343 VENEAT
+343 EGEP
-349 SKWKL
+349 SYQWKL
-354 GSWSRGNGYPKLCT
+354 GSWNRGRGYPKLCT

-378 TNKNPNYIWMSR
+378 TDSKPNFIWFSR

-405 ITDDSSITLPVI
+405 ITDDSAITLPVI
-417 NRKMYE
+417 NRKMCE

-435 LTSGNEWIVSGD
+435 LTSGNEWIVRGD

-496 DNYTGQDLTLFVKTR
+496 DNYTGQDLTLFVKTL
-511 VRGYLT
+511 VKGHVAV
-517 ITSAYAQDP
+517 TSAYAQDP
-526 DSIIYYIRNDG
+526 DSIIYYVRDDG
-537 EINCLTYIPEQ
+537 QLNCLTYIPEQ
-548 KVYGWSHWVTNG
+548 KVYGWSHFVTNG
-560 KYLYCE
+560 KYRYVE
-566 SVSEGEQ
+566 SVAEGEQ
-573 DSLYTLVERI
+573 DTIYFVVDRVI
-583 LNGQKVQCIERMVP
+583 NNKNVKCIERSIP
-597 LYSDDFNVFLDCYIE
+597 LYTEDNSDVFLDCYVKVANSI
-612 FKSDNQIDNI
+612 KTDYI
-622 NVPHLSGQKVQVVI
+622 NAPHLVGQMVDIVVDGQQMPSRVVPPTGVI
-636 DGKQQPDVVVPDDGL
+636 KLDGKANVITVGL
-651 LQLNGSGNNIKIGL
+651 PYTTKIKI
-665 PFTSKIRVPSVEM
+665 PNVE
-678 QMQDGTLQGRVATVS
+678 QQINDGTLQGRVATVS
-693 RVVLRVYKSF
+693 RVVLRMYKSF

-730 VILPKMGMNYST
+730 VILPKMGINYST

-762 RIVEIGGGLKDVPG
+762 RIVEIGGGLRDVPG

>member
-21 VSSRFDLDQY
+21 VSSRFDLEQY

-90 RVWDFGIYT
+90 RVWNYGIYT
-99 GIEIETPFDSEIL
+99 GIEVTTPFTSDIL
-112 YNLNCSQSGDVMFIC
+112 FDLNCNQSGDVMFIC
-127 SGKYPIQTLSRHSN
+127 SGKYPIQTLSRYSD
-141 TDWRFEAYK
+141 TDWRMSTYK
-150 LTEQPYETINTDVD
+150 LTEQPYDEINTDNGHTL
-164 STVLITGDTLTA
+164 TVNGDTITSTKDL
-176 TNDMFTADM
+176 FTQDM
-185 VNSVMQIEHFMKA
+185 VGSVIQIAYYVEAVHTKSAGEVVEKKVRRYMQGQTIEK
-198 VTTSEVGK
+198 TYNNINYNVG
-206 VIKRTE
+206 
-212 FVWDSNGE
+212 S
-220 HGHDVTTTEYTNIDY
+220 Y
-235 TTKQFSTDEDVSWKF
+235 STDTELSWKF
-250 TTHGTWSGTAYIK
+250 TTHGTWEGTVK
-263 ISNDKG
+263 LQISNNDG
-269 KTWKDYRVYTSQ
+269 QTWKDYRTYTSK
-281 NDYNVTDTGKIVPSA
+281 NDYNVTDTGKIEA
-296 MLKIETDLKSGTIN
+296 GARLKYISDIKGGSVN
-310 IDLSFMPYTNYG
+310 CDLSIMPFTQYG
-322 IVEIKEFIDSKHVK
+322 VVEIKSVTDAKNAK
-336 VNVLNGV
+336 VNVLNGIK
-343 VENEAT
+343 EGEP
-349 SKWKL
+349 SYQWKL
-354 GSWSRGNGYPKLCT
+354 GSWNRGRGYPKLCT

-378 TNKNPNYIWMSR
+378 TDSKPNFIWFSR

-405 ITDDSSITLPVI
+405 ITDDSAITLPVI
-417 NRKMYE
+417 NRKMCE

-435 LTSGNEWIVSGD
+435 LTSGNEWIVRGD

-496 DNYTGQDLTLFVKTR
+496 DNYTGQDLTLFVKTL
-511 VRGYLT
+511 VKGHLAV
-517 ITSAYAQDP
+517 TSAYAQDP
-526 DSIIYYIRNDG
+526 DSIIYYVRDDG
-537 EINCLTYIPEQ
+537 QLNCLTYIPEQ
-548 KVYGWSHWVTNG
+548 KVYGWSHFVTNG
-560 KYLYCE
+560 KYRYVE
-566 SVSEGEQ
+566 SVAEGEQ
-573 DSLYTLVERI
+573 DTIYFVVDRVINNKSV
-583 LNGQKVQCIERMVP
+583 KCIERSIP
-597 LYSDDFNVFLDCYIE
+597 LYTEDNSDVFLDCYVKVANSI
-612 FKSDNQIDNI
+612 KTDYI
-622 NVPHLSGQKVQVVI
+622 NAPHLVGQMVDIVI
-636 DGKQQPDVVVPDDGL
+636 DGQQMSSRVVPPTGVIKLDGKANVITVGL
-651 LQLNGSGNNIKIGL
+651 PYTTKIKI
-665 PFTSKIRVPSVEM
+665 PSVE
-678 QMQDGTLQGRVATVS
+678 QQINDGTLQGRVATVS
-693 RVVLRVYKSF
+693 RVVLRMYKSF

-730 VILPKMGMNYST
+730 VILPKMGINYST

-762 RIVEIGGGLKDVPG
+762 RIVEIGGGLRDVPG

>member
-21 VSSRFDLDQY
+21 VSSRFDLEQY

-90 RVWDFGIYT
+90 RVWNYGIYT
-99 GIEIETPFDSEIL
+99 GIEVTTPFTSDIL
-112 YNLNCSQSGDVMFIC
+112 FDLNCNQSGDVMFIC
-127 SGKYPIQTLSRHSN
+127 SGKYPIQTLSRYSD
-141 TDWRFEAYK
+141 TDWRMSTYK
-150 LTEQPYETINTDVD
+150 LTEQPYDEINTDNGHTL
-164 STVLITGDTLTA
+164 TVNGDTITSTKDL
-176 TNDMFTADM
+176 FTQDM
-185 VNSVMQIEHFMKA
+185 VGSVIQIAYYVEAVHTKSAGEVVEKKVKRYMQAQTIEK
-198 VTTSEVGK
+198 TYNNINYNVGA
-206 VIKRTE
+206 
-212 FVWDSNGE
+212 
-220 HGHDVTTTEYTNIDY
+220 
-235 TTKQFSTDEDVSWKF
+235 FSTDTELSWKF
-250 TTHGTWSGTAYIK
+250 TTHGTWEGTVK
-263 ISNDKG
+263 LQISNNDG
-269 KTWKDYRVYTSQ
+269 QTWKDYRTYTSK
-281 NDYNVTDTGKIVPSA
+281 NDYNVTDTGKIEA
-296 MLKIETDLKSGTIN
+296 GARLKYVSDIKSGSVN
-310 IDLSFMPYTNYG
+310 CDLSIMPFTQYG
-322 IVEIKEFIDSKHVK
+322 IVEIKSVTDAKNAK
-336 VNVLNGV
+336 VNVLNGIK
-343 VENEAT
+343 EGEP
-349 SKWKL
+349 SYQWKL
-354 GSWSRGNGYPKLCT
+354 GSWNRGRGYPKLCT

-378 TNKNPNYIWMSR
+378 TDSKPNFIWFSR

-405 ITDDSSITLPVI
+405 ITDDSAITLPVI
-417 NRKMYE
+417 NRKMCE

-435 LTSGNEWIVSGD
+435 LTSGNEWIVRGD

-496 DNYTGQDLTLFVKTR
+496 DNYTGQDLTLFVKTL
-511 VRGYLT
+511 VKGHLAV
-517 ITSAYAQDP
+517 TSAYAQDP
-526 DSIIYYIRNDG
+526 DSIIYYVRDDG
-537 EINCLTYIPEQ
+537 QLNCLTYIPEQ
-548 KVYGWSHWVTNG
+548 KVYGWSHFVTNG
-560 KYLYCE
+560 KYRYVE
-566 SVSEGEQ
+566 SVAEGEQ
-573 DSLYTLVERI
+573 DTIYFVVDRVINNKSV
-583 LNGQKVQCIERMVP
+583 KCIERSIP
-597 LYSDDFNVFLDCYIE
+597 LYTEDNSDVFLDCYI
-612 FKSDNQIDNI
+612 KVANSIKTDYI
-622 NVPHLSGQKVQVVI
+622 NAPHLVGQMVDIVI
-636 DGKQQPDVVVPDDGL
+636 DGQQMPSRVVPPTGVIKLDGKANVITVGL
-651 LQLNGSGNNIKIGL
+651 PYTTKIKI
-665 PFTSKIRVPSVEM
+665 PNVE
-678 QMQDGTLQGRVATVS
+678 QQINDGTLQGRVATVS
-693 RVVLRVYKSF
+693 RVVLRMYKSF

-730 VILPKMGMNYST
+730 VILPKMGINYST

-762 RIVEIGGGLKDVPG
+762 RIVEIGGGLRDVPG

>member
-1 MSNPIYISQ
+1 MSNPLYISQ

-21 VSSRFDLDQY
+21 VSSRFDLEQY

-90 RVWDFGIYT
+90 RVWNYGVYT
-99 GIEIETPFDSEIL
+99 GVEFATPFDSDIL
-112 YNLNCSQSGDVMFIC
+112 FDLNCIQSGDVMFIC
-127 SGKYPIQTLSRHSN
+127 SGKYPIQTLSRYSDA
-141 TDWRFEAYK
+141 DWRMSAYK
-150 LTEQPYETINTDVD
+150 LTEQPYDEINTDNGHTLTVNGDTITSTKDLFTQDMVGSVIQIAYYIEAVHTKSAGEVVEKKVYRYMQGQRIEKTYNNINYNVD
-164 STVLITGDTLTA
+164 S
-176 TNDMFTADM
+176 
-185 VNSVMQIEHFMKA
+185 
-198 VTTSEVGK
+198 
-206 VIKRTE
+206 
-212 FVWDSNGE
+212 
-220 HGHDVTTTEYTNIDY
+220 Y
-235 TTKQFSTDEDVSWKF
+235 STDTELSWKF
-250 TTHGTWSGTAYIK
+250 TTHGTWEGTVK
-263 ISNDKG
+263 LQISNNDG
-269 KTWKDYRVYTSQ
+269 QTWKDYRAYTSK
-281 NDYNVTDTGKIVPSA
+281 NDYNVTDTGKIEA
-296 MLKIETDLKSGTIN
+296 GARLKYVSDIKGGSVN
-310 IDLSFMPYTNYG
+310 CDLSIMPFTQYG
-322 IVEIKEFIDSKHVK
+322 IVEIKSVTDAKNAT
-336 VNVLNGV
+336 VNILNGIK
-343 VENEAT
+343 EGE
-349 SKWKL
+349 SSHKWKL
-354 GSWSRGNGYPKLCT
+354 GSWNRGNGYPKLCT

-378 TNKNPNYIWMSR
+378 TNKKPNYIWMSR

-405 ITDDSSITLPVI
+405 ITDDSAITLPVI
-417 NRKMYE
+417 NRKMCE

-548 KVYGWSHWVTNG
+548 KVYGWSHFVTNG

-573 DSLYTLVERI
+573 DSLYILVERT
-583 LNGQKVQCIERMVP
+583 LQGKKVKCIERMVP
-597 LYSDDFNVFLDCYIE
+597 LYSDDVNVFLDCYVE
-612 FKSDNQIDNI
+612 FKSSNAIDSINI
-622 NVPHLSGQKVQVVI
+622 PHLSGQTVQVVI
-636 DGKQQPDVVVPDDGL
+636 DDNQQPDVVVPDDGL
-651 LQLNGSGNNIKIGL
+651 LQLNVSGSNIKIGL

-693 RVVLRVYKSF
+693 RVVLRVHKSF
-703 GGKVGRTF
+703 GGKIGRTF
-711 DRMDDITLPPNELF
+711 DRMDDITLPPDKLF

-730 VILPKMGMNYST
+730 VILPKMGVNYST

-762 RIVEIGGGLKDVPG
+762 RIVEIGGGLRDVPG

>member
-21 VSSRFDLDQY
+21 VSSRFDLEQY

-90 RVWDFGIYT
+90 RVWNYGIYT
-99 GIEIETPFDSEIL
+99 GIEVTTPFTSDIL
-112 YNLNCSQSGDVMFIC
+112 FDLNCNQSGDVMFIC
-127 SGKYPIQTLSRHSN
+127 SGKYPIQTLSRYSD
-141 TDWRFEAYK
+141 TDWRMSTYK
-150 LTEQPYETINTDVD
+150 LTEQPYDEINTDNGHTL
-164 STVLITGDTLTA
+164 TVNGDTITSTKDL
-176 TNDMFTADM
+176 FTQDM
-185 VNSVMQIEHFMKA
+185 VGSVIQIAYYVEA
-198 VTTSEVGK
+198 VHTKSAGEV
-206 VIKRTE
+206 VEKRVHRGLLPLLIEKTY
-212 FVWDSNGE
+212 N
-220 HGHDVTTTEYTNIDY
+220 NINY
-235 TTKQFSTDEDVSWKF
+235 NVENYSTDTELSWKF
-250 TTHGTWSGTAYIK
+250 TTHGTWEGTVKIQ
-263 ISNDKG
+263 ISNNDG
-269 KTWKDYRVYTSQ
+269 QTWKDYRTYTSK
-281 NDYNVTDTGKIVPSA
+281 NDYNVTDTGKIEA
-296 MLKIETDLKSGTIN
+296 GARLKYVSDIKSGSVN
-310 IDLSFMPYTNYG
+310 CDLSIMPFTQYG
-322 IVEIKEFIDSKHVK
+322 IVEIKSVTDAKNAK
-336 VNVLNGV
+336 VNVLNGIK
-343 VENEAT
+343 EGEP
-349 SKWKL
+349 SYQWKL
-354 GSWSRGNGYPKLCT
+354 GSWNRGRGYPKLCT

-378 TNKNPNYIWMSR
+378 TDSKPNFIWFSR

-405 ITDDSSITLPVI
+405 ITDDSAITLPVI
-417 NRKMYE
+417 NRKMCE

-435 LTSGNEWIVSGD
+435 LTSGNEWIVRGD

-496 DNYTGQDLTLFVKTR
+496 DNYTGQDLTLFVKTL
-511 VRGYLT
+511 VKGHLAV
-517 ITSAYAQDP
+517 TSAYAQDP
-526 DSIIYYIRNDG
+526 DSIIYYVRDDG
-537 EINCLTYIPEQ
+537 QLNCLTYIPEQ
-548 KVYGWSHWVTNG
+548 KVYGWSHFVTNG
-560 KYLYCE
+560 KYRYVE
-566 SVSEGEQ
+566 SVAEGEQ
-573 DSLYTLVERI
+573 DTIYFVVDRVINNKSV
-583 LNGQKVQCIERMVP
+583 KCIERSIP
-597 LYSDDFNVFLDCYIE
+597 LYTEDNSDVFLDCYVKVANSI
-612 FKSDNQIDNI
+612 KTDYI
-622 NVPHLSGQKVQVVI
+622 NAPHLVGQMVDIVI
-636 DGKQQPDVVVPDDGL
+636 DGQQMPSRVVPPTGVIKLDGKANVITVGL
-651 LQLNGSGNNIKIGL
+651 PYTTKIKI
-665 PFTSKIRVPSVEM
+665 PSVE
-678 QMQDGTLQGRVATVS
+678 QQINDGTLQGRVATVS
-693 RVVLRVYKSF
+693 RVVLRMYKSF

-730 VILPKMGMNYST
+730 VILPKMGINYST

-762 RIVEIGGGLKDVPG
+762 RIVEIGGGLRDVPG

>member
-21 VSSRFDLDQY
+21 VSSRFDLEQY

-90 RVWDFGIYT
+90 RVWNYGIYT
-99 GIEIETPFDSEIL
+99 GIEVTTPFNSDIL
-112 YNLNCSQSGDVMFIC
+112 FDLNCNQSGDVMFIC
-127 SGKYPIQTLSRHSN
+127 SGKYPIQTLSRYSD
-141 TDWRFEAYK
+141 TDWRMSTYK
-150 LTEQPYETINTDVD
+150 LTEQPYDEINTDNGHTL
-164 STVLITGDTLTA
+164 TVNGDTITSTKDL
-176 TNDMFTADM
+176 FTQDM
-185 VNSVMQIEHFMKA
+185 VGSVIQIAYYVEAVHTKSAGEVVEKKVKRYMQAQTIEK
-198 VTTSEVGK
+198 TYNNINYNVGA
-206 VIKRTE
+206 
-212 FVWDSNGE
+212 
-220 HGHDVTTTEYTNIDY
+220 
-235 TTKQFSTDEDVSWKF
+235 FSTDTELSWRF
-250 TTHGTWSGTAYIK
+250 TTHGTWEGTVK
-263 ISNDKG
+263 LQISNNDG
-269 KTWKDYRVYTSQ
+269 QTWKDYRTYTSK
-281 NDYNVTDTGKIVPSA
+281 NDYNVTDTGKIEA
-296 MLKIETDLKSGTIN
+296 GARLKYVSDIKSGSVN
-310 IDLSFMPYTNYG
+310 CDLSIMPFTQYG
-322 IVEIKEFIDSKHVK
+322 IVEIKSVTDAKNAK
-336 VNVLNGV
+336 VNVLNGIK
-343 VENEAT
+343 EGEP
-349 SKWKL
+349 SYQWKL
-354 GSWSRGNGYPKLCT
+354 GSWNRGRGYPKLCT

-378 TNKNPNYIWMSR
+378 TDSKPNFIWFSR

-405 ITDDSSITLPVI
+405 ITDDSAITLPVI
-417 NRKMYE
+417 NRKMCE

-435 LTSGNEWIVSGD
+435 LTSGNEWIVRGD

-496 DNYTGQDLTLFVKTR
+496 DNYTGQDLTLFVKTL
-511 VRGYLT
+511 VKGHLAV
-517 ITSAYAQDP
+517 TSAYAQDP
-526 DSIIYYIRNDG
+526 DSIIYYVRDDG
-537 EINCLTYIPEQ
+537 QLNCLTYIPEQ
-548 KVYGWSHWVTNG
+548 KVYGWSHFVTNG
-560 KYLYCE
+560 KYRYVE
-566 SVSEGEQ
+566 SVAEGEQ
-573 DSLYTLVERI
+573 DTIYFVVDRVINNKSV
-583 LNGQKVQCIERMVP
+583 KCIERSIP
-597 LYSDDFNVFLDCYIE
+597 LYTEDNSDVFLDCYVKVANSI
-612 FKSDNQIDNI
+612 KTDYI
-622 NVPHLSGQKVQVVI
+622 NAPHLVGQMVDIVI
-636 DGKQQPDVVVPDDGL
+636 DGQQMPSRVVPPTGVIKLDGKANVITVGL
-651 LQLNGSGNNIKIGL
+651 PYTTKIKI
-665 PFTSKIRVPSVEM
+665 PNVE
-678 QMQDGTLQGRVATVS
+678 QQINDGTLQGRVATVS
-693 RVVLRVYKSF
+693 RVVLRMYKSF

-730 VILPKMGMNYST
+730 VILPKMGINYST

-762 RIVEIGGGLKDVPG
+762 RIVEIGGGLRDVPG

>member
-21 VSSRFDLDQY
+21 VSSRFDLEQY

-90 RVWDFGIYT
+90 RVWNYGIYT
-99 GIEIETPFDSEIL
+99 GIEVTTPFTSDIL
-112 YNLNCSQSGDVMFIC
+112 FDLNCNQSGDVMFIC
-127 SGKYPIQTLSRHSN
+127 SGKYPIQTLSRYSD
-141 TDWRFEAYK
+141 TDWRMSTYK
-150 LTEQPYETINTDVD
+150 LTEQPYDEINTDN
-164 STVLITGDTLTA
+164 GHTLTVNSD
-176 TNDMFTADM
+176 TITSTKDLFTQDM
-185 VNSVMQIEHFMKA
+185 VGSVIQIAYYVEA
-198 VTTSEVGK
+198 VHTKSAGEV
-206 VIKRTE
+206 VEKRVHRGLLPLLIEKTY
-212 FVWDSNGE
+212 N
-220 HGHDVTTTEYTNIDY
+220 NINY
-235 TTKQFSTDEDVSWKF
+235 NVENYSTDTELSWKF
-250 TTHGTWSGTAYIK
+250 TTHGTWEGTVKIQ
-263 ISNDKG
+263 ISNNDG
-269 KTWKDYRVYTSQ
+269 QTWKDYRTYTSK
-281 NDYNVTDTGKIVPSA
+281 NDYNVTDTGKIEA
-296 MLKIETDLKSGTIN
+296 GARLKYISDIKGGSVN
-310 IDLSFMPYTNYG
+310 CDLSIMPFTQYG
-322 IVEIKEFIDSKHVK
+322 VVEIKSVTDAKNAK
-336 VNVLNGV
+336 VNVLNGIK
-343 VENEAT
+343 EGEP
-349 SKWKL
+349 SYQWKL
-354 GSWSRGNGYPKLCT
+354 GSWNRGRGYPKLCT

-378 TNKNPNYIWMSR
+378 TDSKPNFIWFSR

-405 ITDDSSITLPVI
+405 ITDDSAITLPVI
-417 NRKMYE
+417 NRKMCE

-435 LTSGNEWIVSGD
+435 LTSGNEWIVRGD

-496 DNYTGQDLTLFVKTR
+496 DNYTGQDLTLFVKTL
-511 VRGYLT
+511 VKGHLAV
-517 ITSAYAQDP
+517 TSAYAQDP
-526 DSIIYYIRNDG
+526 DSIIYYVRDDG
-537 EINCLTYIPEQ
+537 QLNCLTYIPEQ
-548 KVYGWSHWVTNG
+548 KVYGWSHFVTNG
-560 KYLYCE
+560 KYRYVE
-566 SVSEGEQ
+566 NVAEGDQDTIYFIVDRVINNKSV
-573 DSLYTLVERI
+573 
-583 LNGQKVQCIERMVP
+583 KCIERSIP
-597 LYSDDFNVFLDCYIE
+597 LYTEDNSDVFLDCYVKVANSI
-612 FKSDNQIDNI
+612 KTDYI
-622 NVPHLSGQKVQVVI
+622 NAPHLVGQMVDIVI
-636 DGKQQPDVVVPDDGL
+636 DGQQMPSRVVPPTGVIKLDGKANVITVGL
-651 LQLNGSGNNIKIGL
+651 PYTTKIKI
-665 PFTSKIRVPSVEM
+665 PSVE
-678 QMQDGTLQGRVATVS
+678 QQINDGTLQGRVATVS
-693 RVVLRVYKSF
+693 RVVLRMYKSF

-730 VILPKMGMNYST
+730 VILPKMGINYST

-762 RIVEIGGGLKDVPG
+762 RIVEIGGGLRDVPG

>member
-21 VSSRFDLDQY
+21 ISSRFDLEQY

-90 RVWDFGIYT
+90 RVWNYGIYT
-99 GIEIETPFDSEIL
+99 GIEVTTPFTSDIL
-112 YNLNCSQSGDVMFIC
+112 FDLNCNQSGDVMFIC
-127 SGKYPIQTLSRHSN
+127 SGKYPIQTLSRYSD
-141 TDWRFEAYK
+141 TDWRMSTYK
-150 LTEQPYETINTDVD
+150 LTEQPYDEINTDNGHTL
-164 STVLITGDTLTA
+164 TVNGDTITSTKDL
-176 TNDMFTADM
+176 FTQDM
-185 VNSVMQIEHFMKA
+185 VGSVIQIAYYVEA
-198 VTTSEVGK
+198 VHTKSAGEV
-206 VIKRTE
+206 VEKRVHRGLLPLLIEKTY
-212 FVWDSNGE
+212 N
-220 HGHDVTTTEYTNIDY
+220 NINY
-235 TTKQFSTDEDVSWKF
+235 NVENYSTDTELSWKF
-250 TTHGTWSGTAYIK
+250 TTHGTWEGTVKIQ
-263 ISNDKG
+263 ISNNDG
-269 KTWKDYRVYTSQ
+269 QTWKDYRTYTSK
-281 NDYNVTDTGKIVPSA
+281 NDYNVTDTGKIEA
-296 MLKIETDLKSGTIN
+296 GARLKYVSDIKSGSVN
-310 IDLSFMPYTNYG
+310 CDLSIMPFTQYG
-322 IVEIKEFIDSKHVK
+322 IVEIKSVTDAKNAK
-336 VNVLNGV
+336 VNVLNGIK
-343 VENEAT
+343 EGEP
-349 SKWKL
+349 SYQWKL
-354 GSWSRGNGYPKLCT
+354 GSWNRGRGYPKLCT

-378 TNKNPNYIWMSR
+378 TDSKPNFIWFSR

-405 ITDDSSITLPVI
+405 ITDDSAITLPVI
-417 NRKMYE
+417 NRKMCE

-435 LTSGNEWIVSGD
+435 LTSGNEWIVRGD

-496 DNYTGQDLTLFVKTR
+496 DNYTGQDLTLFVKTL
-511 VRGYLT
+511 VKGHVAV
-517 ITSAYAQDP
+517 TSAYAQDP
-526 DSIIYYIRNDG
+526 DSIIYYVRDDG
-537 EINCLTYIPEQ
+537 QLNCLTYIPEQ
-548 KVYGWSHWVTNG
+548 KVYGWSHFVTNG
-560 KYLYCE
+560 KYRYVE
-566 SVSEGEQ
+566 SVAEGEQ
-573 DSLYTLVERI
+573 DTIYFVVDRVI
-583 LNGQKVQCIERMVP
+583 NNKNVKCIERSIP
-597 LYSDDFNVFLDCYIE
+597 LYTEDNSDVFLDCYVKVANSI
-612 FKSDNQIDNI
+612 KTDYI
-622 NVPHLSGQKVQVVI
+622 NAPHLVGQMVDIVVDGQQMPSREVPPTGVI
-636 DGKQQPDVVVPDDGL
+636 KLDGKANVITVGL
-651 LQLNGSGNNIKIGL
+651 PYTTKIKI
-665 PFTSKIRVPSVEM
+665 PSVE
-678 QMQDGTLQGRVATVS
+678 QQINDGTLQGRVATVS
-693 RVVLRVYKSF
+693 RVVLRMYKSF

-730 VILPKMGMNYST
+730 VILPKMGINYST

-762 RIVEIGGGLKDVPG
+762 RIVEIGGGLRDVPG

>member
-21 VSSRFDLDQY
+21 VSSRFDLEQY

-90 RVWDFGIYT
+90 RVWNYGIYT
-99 GIEIETPFDSEIL
+99 GIEVTTPFTSDIL
-112 YNLNCSQSGDVMFIC
+112 FDLNCNQSGDVMFIC
-127 SGKYPIQTLSRHSN
+127 SGKYPIQTLSRYSD
-141 TDWRFEAYK
+141 TDWRMSTYK
-150 LTEQPYETINTDVD
+150 LTEQPYDEINTDNGHTL
-164 STVLITGDTLTA
+164 TVNGDTITSTKDL
-176 TNDMFTADM
+176 FTQDM
-185 VNSVMQIEHFMKA
+185 VGSVIQIAYYVEA
-198 VTTSEVGK
+198 VHTKSAGEV
-206 VIKRTE
+206 VEKRVHRGLLPLLIEKTY
-212 FVWDSNGE
+212 N
-220 HGHDVTTTEYTNIDY
+220 NINY
-235 TTKQFSTDEDVSWKF
+235 NVENYSTDTELSWKF
-250 TTHGTWSGTAYIK
+250 TTHGTWEGTVKIQ
-263 ISNDKG
+263 ISNNDG
-269 KTWKDYRVYTSQ
+269 QTWKDYRTYTSK
-281 NDYNVTDTGKIVPSA
+281 NDYNVTDTGKIEA
-296 MLKIETDLKSGTIN
+296 GARLKYVSDIKSGSVN
-310 IDLSFMPYTNYG
+310 CDLSIMPFTQYG
-322 IVEIKEFIDSKHVK
+322 IVEIKSVTDAKNAK
-336 VNVLNGV
+336 VNVLNGIK
-343 VENEAT
+343 EGEP
-349 SKWKL
+349 SYQWKL
-354 GSWSRGNGYPKLCT
+354 GSWNRGRGYPKLCT

-378 TNKNPNYIWMSR
+378 TDSKPNFIWFSR

-405 ITDDSSITLPVI
+405 ITDDSAITLPVI
-417 NRKMYE
+417 NRKMCE

-435 LTSGNEWIVSGD
+435 LTSGNEWIVRGD

-496 DNYTGQDLTLFVKTR
+496 DNYTGQDLTLFVKTL
-511 VRGYLT
+511 VKGHVAV
-517 ITSAYAQDP
+517 TSAYAQDP
-526 DSIIYYIRNDG
+526 DSIIYYVRDDG
-537 EINCLTYIPEQ
+537 QLNCLTYIPEQ
-548 KVYGWSHWVTNG
+548 KVYGWSHFVTNG
-560 KYLYCE
+560 KYRYVE
-566 SVSEGEQ
+566 SVAEGEQ
-573 DSLYTLVERI
+573 DTIYFVVDRVI
-583 LNGQKVQCIERMVP
+583 NNKNVKCIERSIP
-597 LYSDDFNVFLDCYIE
+597 LYTEDNSDVFLDCYVKVANSI
-612 FKSDNQIDNI
+612 KTDYI
-622 NVPHLSGQKVQVVI
+622 NAPHLVGQMVDIVVDGQQMPSRVVPPTGVI
-636 DGKQQPDVVVPDDGL
+636 KLDGKANVITVGL
-651 LQLNGSGNNIKIGL
+651 PYTTKIKI
-665 PFTSKIRVPSVEM
+665 PNVE
-678 QMQDGTLQGRVATVS
+678 QQINDGTLQGRVATVS
-693 RVVLRVYKSF
+693 RVVLRMYKSF

-730 VILPKMGMNYST
+730 VILPKMGINYST

-762 RIVEIGGGLKDVPG
+762 RIVEIGGGLRDVPG

>member
-21 VSSRFDLDQY
+21 VSSRFDLEQY

-90 RVWDFGIYT
+90 RVWNYGIYT
-99 GIEIETPFDSEIL
+99 GIEVTTPFTSDIL
-112 YNLNCSQSGDVMFIC
+112 FDLNCNQSGDVMFIC
-127 SGKYPIQTLSRHSN
+127 SGKYPIQTLSRYSD
-141 TDWRFEAYK
+141 TDWRMSTYK
-150 LTEQPYETINTDVD
+150 LTEQPYDEINTDNGHTL
-164 STVLITGDTLTA
+164 TVNGDTITSTKDL
-176 TNDMFTADM
+176 FTQDM
-185 VNSVMQIEHFMKA
+185 VGSVIQIAYYVEAVHTKSAGEVVEKKVKRYMQAQTIEKNYNNINYN
-198 VTTSEVGK
+198 VGA
-206 VIKRTE
+206 
-212 FVWDSNGE
+212 
-220 HGHDVTTTEYTNIDY
+220 
-235 TTKQFSTDEDVSWKF
+235 FSTDTELSWKF
-250 TTHGTWSGTAYIK
+250 TTHGTWEGTVK
-263 ISNDKG
+263 LQISNNDG
-269 KTWKDYRVYTSQ
+269 QTWKDYRTYTSK
-281 NDYNVTDTGKIVPSA
+281 NDYNVTDTGKIEA
-296 MLKIETDLKSGTIN
+296 GARLKYVSDIKSGSVN
-310 IDLSFMPYTNYG
+310 CDLSIMPFTQYG
-322 IVEIKEFIDSKHVK
+322 IVEIKSVTDAKNAK
-336 VNVLNGV
+336 VNVLNGIK
-343 VENEAT
+343 EGEP
-349 SKWKL
+349 SYQWKL
-354 GSWSRGNGYPKLCT
+354 GSWNRGRGYPKLCT

-378 TNKNPNYIWMSR
+378 TDSKPNFIWFSR

-405 ITDDSSITLPVI
+405 ITDDSAITLPVI
-417 NRKMYE
+417 NRKMCE

-435 LTSGNEWIVSGD
+435 LTSGNEWIVRGD

-496 DNYTGQDLTLFVKTR
+496 DNYTGQDLTLFVKTL
-511 VRGYLT
+511 VKGHLAV
-517 ITSAYAQDP
+517 TSAYAQDP
-526 DSIIYYIRNDG
+526 DSIIYYVRDDG
-537 EINCLTYIPEQ
+537 QLNCLTYIPEQ
-548 KVYGWSHWVTNG
+548 KVYGWSHFVTNG
-560 KYLYCE
+560 KYRYVE
-566 SVSEGEQ
+566 SVAEGEQ
-573 DSLYTLVERI
+573 DTIYFVVDRVINNKSV
-583 LNGQKVQCIERMVP
+583 KCIERSIP
-597 LYSDDFNVFLDCYIE
+597 LYTEDNSDVFLDCYVKVANSI
-612 FKSDNQIDNI
+612 KTDYI
-622 NVPHLSGQKVQVVI
+622 NAPHLVGQMVDIVI
-636 DGKQQPDVVVPDDGL
+636 DGQQMPSRVVPPTGVIKLDGKANVITVGL
-651 LQLNGSGNNIKIGL
+651 PYTTKIKI
-665 PFTSKIRVPSVEM
+665 PNVE
-678 QMQDGTLQGRVATVS
+678 QQINDGTLQGRVATVS
-693 RVVLRVYKSF
+693 RVVLRMYKSF

-730 VILPKMGMNYST
+730 VILPKMGINYST

-762 RIVEIGGGLKDVPG
+762 RIVEIGGGLRDVPG

>member
-21 VSSRFDLDQY
+21 VSSRFDLEQY

-90 RVWDFGIYT
+90 RVWNYGIYT
-99 GIEIETPFDSEIL
+99 GIEVTTPFTSDIL
-112 YNLNCSQSGDVMFIC
+112 FDLNCNQSGDVMFIC
-127 SGKYPIQTLSRHSN
+127 SGKYPIQTLSRYSD
-141 TDWRFEAYK
+141 TDWRMSTYK
-150 LTEQPYETINTDVD
+150 LTEQPYDEINTDNGHTL
-164 STVLITGDTLTA
+164 TVNGDTITSTKDL
-176 TNDMFTADM
+176 FTQDM
-185 VNSVMQIEHFMKA
+185 VGSVIQIAYYVEAVHTKSAGEVVEKKVRRYMQGQTIEK
-198 VTTSEVGK
+198 TYNNINYNVG
-206 VIKRTE
+206 
-212 FVWDSNGE
+212 S
-220 HGHDVTTTEYTNIDY
+220 Y
-235 TTKQFSTDEDVSWKF
+235 STDTELSWKF
-250 TTHGTWSGTAYIK
+250 TTHGTWEGTVK
-263 ISNDKG
+263 LQISNNDG
-269 KTWKDYRVYTSQ
+269 QTWKDYRTYTSK
-281 NDYNVTDTGKIVPSA
+281 NDYNVTDTGKIEA
-296 MLKIETDLKSGTIN
+296 GARLKYISDIKSGSVN
-310 IDLSFMPYTNYG
+310 CDLSIMPFTQYG
-322 IVEIKEFIDSKHVK
+322 IVEIKSVTDAKNAK
-336 VNVLNGV
+336 VNVLNGIK
-343 VENEAT
+343 EGEP
-349 SKWKL
+349 SYQWKL
-354 GSWSRGNGYPKLCT
+354 GSWNRGRGYPKLCT

-378 TNKNPNYIWMSR
+378 TDSKPNFIWFSR

-405 ITDDSSITLPVI
+405 ITDDSAITLPVI
-417 NRKMYE
+417 NRKMCE

-435 LTSGNEWIVSGD
+435 LTSGNEWIVRGD

-496 DNYTGQDLTLFVKTR
+496 DNYTGQDLTLFVKTL
-511 VRGYLT
+511 VKGHLAV
-517 ITSAYAQDP
+517 TSAYAQDP
-526 DSIIYYIRNDG
+526 DSIIYYVRDDG
-537 EINCLTYIPEQ
+537 QLNCLTYIPEQ
-548 KVYGWSHWVTNG
+548 KVYGWSHFVTNG
-560 KYLYCE
+560 KYRYVE
-566 SVSEGEQ
+566 SVAEGEQ
-573 DSLYTLVERI
+573 DTIYFVVDRVINNKSV
-583 LNGQKVQCIERMVP
+583 KCIERSIP
-597 LYSDDFNVFLDCYIE
+597 LYTEDNSDVFLDCYVKVANSI
-612 FKSDNQIDNI
+612 KTDYI
-622 NVPHLSGQKVQVVI
+622 NAPHLVGQMVDIVI
-636 DGKQQPDVVVPDDGL
+636 DGQQMPSRVVPPTGVIKLDGKANVITVGL
-651 LQLNGSGNNIKIGL
+651 PYTTKIKI
-665 PFTSKIRVPSVEM
+665 PSVE
-678 QMQDGTLQGRVATVS
+678 QQINDGTLQGRVATVS
-693 RVVLRVYKSF
+693 RVVLRMYKSF

-730 VILPKMGMNYST
+730 VILPKMGINYST

-762 RIVEIGGGLKDVPG
+762 RIVEIGGGLRDVPG

>member
-21 VSSRFDLDQY
+21 VSSRFDLEQY

-90 RVWDFGIYT
+90 RVWNYGIYT
-99 GIEIETPFDSEIL
+99 GIEVTTPFTSDIL
-112 YNLNCSQSGDVMFIC
+112 FDLNCNQSGDVMFIC
-127 SGKYPIQTLSRHSN
+127 SGKYPIQTLSRYSD
-141 TDWRFEAYK
+141 TDWRMSTYK
-150 LTEQPYETINTDVD
+150 LTEQPYDEINTDNGHTL
-164 STVLITGDTLTA
+164 TVNGDTITSTKDL
-176 TNDMFTADM
+176 FTQDM
-185 VNSVMQIEHFMKA
+185 VGSVIQIAYYVEA
-198 VTTSEVGK
+198 VHTKSAGEV
-206 VIKRTE
+206 VEKRVHRGLLPLLIEKTY
-212 FVWDSNGE
+212 N
-220 HGHDVTTTEYTNIDY
+220 NINY
-235 TTKQFSTDEDVSWKF
+235 NVENYSTDTELLWKF
-250 TTHGTWSGTAYIK
+250 TTHGTWEGTVKIQ
-263 ISNDKG
+263 ISNNDG
-269 KTWKDYRVYTSQ
+269 QTWKDYRTYTSK
-281 NDYNVTDTGKIVPSA
+281 NDYNVTDTGKIEA
-296 MLKIETDLKSGTIN
+296 GARLKYVSDIKSGSVN
-310 IDLSFMPYTNYG
+310 CDLSIMPFTQYG
-322 IVEIKEFIDSKHVK
+322 IVEIKSVTDAKNAK
-336 VNVLNGV
+336 VNVLNGIK
-343 VENEAT
+343 EGEP
-349 SKWKL
+349 SYQWKL
-354 GSWSRGNGYPKLCT
+354 GSWNRGRGYPKLCT

-378 TNKNPNYIWMSR
+378 TDSKPNFIWFSR

-405 ITDDSSITLPVI
+405 ITDDSAITLPVI
-417 NRKMYE
+417 NRKMCE

-435 LTSGNEWIVSGD
+435 LTSGNEWIVRGD

-496 DNYTGQDLTLFVKTR
+496 DNYTGQDLTLFVKTL
-511 VRGYLT
+511 VKGHVAV
-517 ITSAYAQDP
+517 TSAYAQDP
-526 DSIIYYIRNDG
+526 DSIIYYVRDDG
-537 EINCLTYIPEQ
+537 QLNCLTYIPEQ
-548 KVYGWSHWVTNG
+548 KVYGWSHFVTNG
-560 KYLYCE
+560 KYRYVE
-566 SVSEGEQ
+566 SVAEGEQ
-573 DSLYTLVERI
+573 DTIYFVVDRVI
-583 LNGQKVQCIERMVP
+583 NNKNVKCIERSIP
-597 LYSDDFNVFLDCYIE
+597 LYTEDNSDVFLDCYVKVTNSI
-612 FKSDNQIDNI
+612 KTDYI
-622 NVPHLSGQKVQVVI
+622 NAPHLVGQMVDIVVDGQQMPSRVVPPTGVI
-636 DGKQQPDVVVPDDGL
+636 KLDGKANVITVGL
-651 LQLNGSGNNIKIGL
+651 PYTTKIKI
-665 PFTSKIRVPSVEM
+665 PSVE
-678 QMQDGTLQGRVATVS
+678 QQINDGTLQGRVATVS
-693 RVVLRVYKSF
+693 RVVLRMYKSF

-730 VILPKMGMNYST
+730 VILPKMGINYST

-762 RIVEIGGGLKDVPG
+762 RIVEIGGGLRDVPG